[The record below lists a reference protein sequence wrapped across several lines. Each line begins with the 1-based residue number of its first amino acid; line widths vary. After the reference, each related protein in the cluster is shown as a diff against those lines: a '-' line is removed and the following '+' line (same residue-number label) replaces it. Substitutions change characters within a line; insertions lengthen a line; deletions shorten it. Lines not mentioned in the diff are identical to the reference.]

1 MCKKRNLSSFLL
13 FYGMPYKPKMSDSEA
28 KQRIEWQN
36 KAYRK
41 HLGRNERVTVDFNG
55 LKLVVLPNVFAP
67 EPWDYNILSKTV
79 LKEVNQSDKVLD
91 MGTGTG
97 VQALIAANKSVD
109 VTAVDVNPFAV
120 ECAKLNSEINNV
132 SSRLKVKQSDLFENV
147 TGTFDVIIFDPP
159 FRWSKPRD
167 EWERSCADENYATMN
182 AFFEQAKN
190 YLTPTGKIL
199 IHFGTSGDLS
209 YLKQV
214 IQKNGYTLKQLLTI
228 DRCGW
233 SYFTYRLTLEN

>member
-1 MCKKRNLSSFLL
+1 
-13 FYGMPYKPKMSDSEA
+13 MPHEPRMSDSEA
-28 KQRIEWQN
+28 KRRLEWQN

-41 HLGRNERVTVDFNG
+41 HLDSNEQVTIDFNG

-79 LKEVNQSDKVLD
+79 LKEVKQTDKVLD

-97 VQALIAANKSVD
+97 VQGLVAASKSGD

-120 ECAKLNSEINNV
+120 ECAKLNREINNL
-132 SSRLKVKQSDLFENV
+132 SSRLTVKQSDLFENV
-147 TGTFDVIIFDPP
+147 SGKFDVIIFDPP

-167 EWERSCADENYATMN
+167 EWEKSCADENYATMN

-190 YLTPTGKIL
+190 YLAPDGKLL

-209 YLKQV
+209 YLKQI
-214 IQKNGYTLKQLLTI
+214 IQKNGYHRKQIFTI

-233 SYFTYRLTLEN
+233 SYFTYRLTLKL